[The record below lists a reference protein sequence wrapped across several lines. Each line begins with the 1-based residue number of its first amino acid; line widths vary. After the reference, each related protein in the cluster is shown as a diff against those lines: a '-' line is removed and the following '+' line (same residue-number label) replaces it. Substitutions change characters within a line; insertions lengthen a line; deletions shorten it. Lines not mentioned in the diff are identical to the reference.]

1 MSKTKDILVTELMN
15 QMADRSNRGIIKY
28 KNTMKKTKMNQIQAL
43 ENAIE
48 EILDCAVYLKKAVHE
63 MKLQEQEDMRDLENF
78 GGTDE

>member
-1 MSKTKDILVTELMN
+1 MSKTKDDLVTELMN

-28 KNTMKKTKMNQIQAL
+28 KNTMKKTKMNQIEAL

-63 MKLQEQEDMRDLENF
+63 MKLQEQEDMSDLENF

>member
-1 MSKTKDILVTELMN
+1 MSKTKDDLVTELMN

-28 KNTMKKTKMNQIQAL
+28 KNTMKKTKMNQIEAL

-63 MKLQEQEDMRDLENF
+63 MKLEEQEDIKEVKNF
-78 GGTDE
+78 GGTL

>member
-1 MSKTKDILVTELMN
+1 MSKTKDDLVTELMN

-63 MKLQEQEDMRDLENF
+63 MKLEEQEDIKEVKNF
-78 GGTDE
+78 GGTL

>member
-1 MSKTKDILVTELMN
+1 MSKTKDDLVTELMN

-28 KNTMKKTKMNQIQAL
+28 KNTMKKTKMNQIEAL

>member
-1 MSKTKDILVTELMN
+1 MNKTTDDLVTELMN

-28 KNTMKKTKMNQIQAL
+28 KNTMKKTKMNQIEAL

-63 MKLQEQEDMRDLENF
+63 MKLEEKEDIKDLKNF
-78 GGTDE
+78 GGTL

>member
-1 MSKTKDILVTELMN
+1 MNKTKDDLVTELMN

-28 KNTMKKTKMNQIQAL
+28 KNTMKKTKMNQIEAL

-63 MKLQEQEDMRDLENF
+63 MKLEEQEDIKELKNF
-78 GGTDE
+78 GGTL